1 MLRLDHLPHNP
12 AQHFR
17 LALYGV
23 IAHLIEQCTAGD
35 LDAAFGDQPFLA
47 DYHAELLAHP
57 GALAPVAGPWREA
70 LARYEQTSA
79 QRLPLL
85 VLQSVGWSPLAL
97 QLLLA
102 CGLVEEDPRFGEVFA
117 QAQGGLRRPT
127 LALLCGWWRLAPEG
141 QDRAE
146 AVRHAVDQLVEGG
159 LIETSPSDAP
169 RLEWPLAVPHAL
181 WDTLRGDAPRAA
193 WLQHRALAELPRL
206 GALVLPPALRP
217 RLQALPA
224 MLASSPG
231 FTLVLHGPAHN
242 SRSTIAQA
250 LAQAAGH
257 GVLWADAAEV
267 AKPAPAALFETLAL
281 LLDAWPAVRC
291 EGQPPVMRRLPLLL
305 VSTQA
310 LPADGAALS
319 LALPLPDR
327 DERIAHWQQALP
339 ASAASAALPLLAD
352 AARLPRGQLRRL
364 AQLAVAQARL
374 DGRTQVS
381 TADVQQAR
389 HSLPCAGLD
398 ALAMRLPP
406 LAASPALDDDTRDEL
421 DALAARCRHRE
432 RLAAADG
439 GSSGVRALFTGAS
452 GTGKTMAAR
461 ALAARLQ
468 RECWRVDLAATVDK
482 YIGETEKRLDR
493 IFSAAEALD
502 IVLLLD
508 EGDALMAPRTEV
520 ASSNDRF
527 ANLETNFLLQRIES
541 YDGIVVITSNAG
553 DRIDRAFA
561 RRMDVTIAF
570 RPPDEWL
577 RYDILKL
584 QLADGEADAIDDDWL
599 QQLACRCALSG
610 AQLKRVVGHARLLA
624 LQSQSTLATTHL
636 QAALVREYRQ
646 RGAICPLREAG

>member
-1 MLRLDHLPHNP
+1 MLRLDHLPHSP

-17 LALYGV
+17 LSLYAV

-57 GALAPVAGPWREA
+57 GAEPPVAASWREA
-70 LARYEQTSA
+70 LARYEDGVV
-79 QRLPLL
+79 QRLPLR
-85 VLQSVGWSPLAL
+85 VLRDAGWSPPAL
-97 QLLLA
+97 ELLLA

-117 QAQGGLRRPT
+117 QAQGGSRRPT
-127 LALLCGWWRLAPEG
+127 LALLTGWWRQAPDG

-146 AVRHAVDQLVEGG
+146 AVRQVLHQLLDRGLVET
-159 LIETSPSDAP
+159 IASDAP

-181 WDTLRGDAPRAA
+181 WDALRGDRPRSPG
-193 WLQHRALAELPRL
+193 LRHRALAELPTL
-206 GALVLPPALRP
+206 DSLVLPPPLQP
-217 RLQALPA
+217 RLRALPT

-231 FTLVLHGPAHN
+231 FTLVLHGPPHN
-242 SRSTIAQA
+242 GRGTVAEAIAQA
-250 LAQAAGH
+250 ASR
-257 GVLWADAAEV
+257 GVLWADIAEV
-267 AKPAPAALFETLAL
+267 ATPTRVALFETLAL
-281 LLDAWPAVRC
+281 LLNAWPALRG
-291 EGQPPVMRRLPLLL
+291 ESRPPALRRLPLLM
-305 VSTQA
+305 VSSEAPA
-310 LPADGAALS
+310 LDGTALS
-319 LALPLPDR
+319 LQLPLPDR
-327 DERIAHWQQALP
+327 SERIAHWQQALP
-339 ASAASAALPLLAD
+339 AQAASPAVAALAD

-364 AQLAVAQARL
+364 ATLASAHARLEGRSEVSAADLRQAR
-374 DGRTQVS
+374 R
-381 TADVQQAR
+381 
-389 HSLPCAGLD
+389 SLPNAGLD
-398 ALAMRLPP
+398 ALATHLPP
-406 LAASPALDDDTRDEL
+406 LAASLALDNETREEL

-461 ALAARLQ
+461 ALAATLERD
-468 RECWRVDLAATVDK
+468 CWRVDLAATVDK

-508 EGDALMAPRTEV
+508 EGDALMAPRTDV

-527 ANLETNFLLQRIES
+527 ANLETNFLLQRIEAF
-541 YDGIVVITSNAG
+541 DGIVVITSNAG
-553 DRIDRAFA
+553 ERIDRAFA

-584 QLADGEADAIDDDWL
+584 HLADEEAQTIDDDWL

-610 AQLKRVVGHARLLA
+610 AQLKSVVGHARLLA
-624 LQSQSTLATTHL
+624 LQSQSAMAAAHL

-646 RGAICPLREAG
+646 RGAICPLRETG